1 MTAHAMRVL
10 VAVSPILCAPKHE
23 TRKQVVARAQR
34 ENPLPTT
41 LTLIDSRVVCL
52 CDFALRRTG

>member
-23 TRKQVVARAQR
+23 TRKQVARAQR
-34 ENPLPTT
+34 DSSLPTT
-41 LTLIDSRVVCL
+41 LTLID
-52 CDFALRRTG
+52 